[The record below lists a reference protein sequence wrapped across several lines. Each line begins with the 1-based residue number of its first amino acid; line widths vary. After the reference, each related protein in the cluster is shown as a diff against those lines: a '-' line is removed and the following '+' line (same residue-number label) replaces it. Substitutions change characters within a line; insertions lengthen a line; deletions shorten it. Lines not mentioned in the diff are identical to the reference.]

1 MRRTQERERS
11 RRAKRLR
18 VAAAALLGALLAVGT
33 AGAAA
38 TTSPPSTEPAAW
50 QNHELEFQFY
60 GFTTTYS
67 CDGLESRLRLLL
79 TRLGARP
86 GFTVWAYGC
95 ARGGGIPDKFARA
108 RLKFA
113 TLQPAPTA
121 SASDAPLAG
130 AWKSVE
136 FAPHRPAELD
146 AGDCELL
153 EQFRDR
159 LLPLFTT
166 RAIQNQ
172 LTCVPHQVPG
182 SFSLRLEVFAPP
194 GKS

>member
-1 MRRTQERERS
+1 MTQETS
-11 RRAKRLR
+11 RL
-18 VAAAALLGALLAVGT
+18 AAAALLGALLAVGT
-33 AGAAA
+33 GAAA
-38 TTSPPSTEPAAW
+38 ATSAPPSTEPAAW
-50 QNHELEFQFY
+50 QTHELEFQFY

-67 CDGLESRLRLLL
+67 CDGLEARLRLLL

-86 GFTVWAYGC
+86 GFTVWTYGC

-108 RLKFA
+108 RLNFA
-113 TLQPAPTA
+113 SLQPAPTA
-121 SASDAPLAG
+121 AGGDAALAG

-136 FAPHRPAELD
+136 FAPHRPSELD
-146 AGDCELL
+146 PGDCELL

-159 LLPLFTT
+159 LLALFTT

-182 SFSLRLEVFAPP
+182 SFSLRLEVFALP
-194 GKS
+194 GKT